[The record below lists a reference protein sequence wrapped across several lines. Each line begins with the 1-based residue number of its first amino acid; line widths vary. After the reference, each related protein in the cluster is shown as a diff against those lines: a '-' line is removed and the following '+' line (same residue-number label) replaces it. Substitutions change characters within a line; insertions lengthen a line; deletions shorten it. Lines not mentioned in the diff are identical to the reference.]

1 MKFTVYQDSRRG
13 GRKYNEDRV
22 GYSYSRDALLLVVA
36 DGMGGHLHGEV
47 AAQITVELICDQF
60 QKRAKP
66 VLPRPAQ
73 FLTETLNMC
82 HDAIFNYAANHHMVE
97 VPRTTCVACVVQ
109 DGIAYWAHVGDS
121 RLYLVRKEKI
131 VARTRDHSK
140 VRKMVD
146 AGVITAE
153 EARNHVEKNKVYTCL
168 GGFYPPEIESGGK
181 VALQDGDALL
191 LCTDGFWGEIPEHEL
206 THFLTAFPALFAI
219 PQMMDRAEIN
229 GGKDGD
235 NLSALAVNWHD
246 DDEQQGNDKDF
257 ISTMKLDANTVST
270 HMSLMKTGGQQAE
283 VTEDDIEKAIAEI
296 QSAIRKY
303 SK

>member
-1 MKFTVYQDSRRG
+1 MKFTIYQDSRKG

-73 FLTETLNMC
+73 FLSETLNMC
-82 HDAIFNYAANHHMVE
+82 HDAIFNYASNKHMVE
-97 VPRTTCVACVVQ
+97 IPRTTCVACLVQ

-121 RLYLVRKEKI
+121 RLYLIRREKI

-140 VRKMVD
+140 VRKMID

-153 EARNHVEKNKVYTCL
+153 EAKTHAEKNKVYTCL
-168 GGFYPPEIESGGK
+168 GGYYPPEIEQGGK
-181 VALQDGDALL
+181 VALADGDTLL
-191 LCTDGFWGEIPEHEL
+191 LCSDGFWGELAEHEL
-206 THFLTAFPALFAI
+206 IHFLTTSPALFAL
-219 PQMMDRAEIN
+219 PQLLDRAEIR
-229 GGKDGD
+229 GGSEGD
-235 NLSALAVNWHD
+235 NLSAIAINWHEID
-246 DDEQQGNDKDF
+246 DLRSGERDF
-257 ISTMKLDANTVST
+257 ISTQKLAANTVST
-270 HMSLMKTGGQQAE
+270 HMSKLTSTNEPAE

-296 QSAIRKY
+296 QAAIRKY